1 MLWWCTLPLDCFT
14 NNITIIYLFIFTGSI
29 DLLDTTEIGK
39 VSKSQ
44 DGMCPG
50 RDLAYEITGSEQLN
64 VQLQDAFPG
73 NNTIL

>member
-1 MLWWCTLPLDCFT
+1 LNFLT
-14 NNITIIYLFIFTGSI
+14 NNIYIIYLFLFTGSI